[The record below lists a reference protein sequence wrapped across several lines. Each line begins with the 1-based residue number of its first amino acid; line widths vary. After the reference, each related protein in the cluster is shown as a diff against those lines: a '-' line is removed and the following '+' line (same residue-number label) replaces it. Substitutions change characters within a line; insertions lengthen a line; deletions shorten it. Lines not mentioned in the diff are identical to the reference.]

1 MPNQPISN
9 LLING
14 LHPDD
19 RAAFMA
25 LCSPVQFALGDTLCE
40 PGDQLNHLHFVRSG
54 IISVVTEMTDG
65 RSVEAYMVG
74 FEGMTGASATV
85 VSAASHS
92 RQVAQAAGSALR
104 IDAGRY
110 RALAEA
116 RTAVR
121 SLVGG
126 YSAGLHT
133 ELEQSTACNALH
145 NAEQR
150 LAKWLLRC
158 HDRVVGHT
166 ILLTQEYLA
175 TMLGAQRTT
184 VNEAAQALQAAD
196 AITYSRGKL
205 TILNRAVLEHAACE
219 CYRAT
224 GVGQEPDMG
233 EA

>member
-1 MPNQPISN
+1 MPDQPISN

-14 LHPDD
+14 LQPED

-25 LCSPVQFALGDTLCE
+25 LCIPVQFALGDTLCA
-40 PGDQLNHLHFVRSG
+40 PGDQFSHLHFVRSG

-85 VSAASHS
+85 VAASSHS
-92 RQVAQAAGSALR
+92 RQIAQAAGSALR
-104 IDAGRY
+104 IEASRY
-110 RALAEA
+110 RALAEG
-116 RTAVR
+116 RVSVR
-121 SLVGG
+121 ALVGG

-145 NAEQR
+145 NAVQR

-158 HDRVVGHT
+158 HDRVAGDD
-166 ILLTQEYLA
+166 IFLTQEYLA

-184 VNEAAQALQAAD
+184 VNEAAQALQAAG
-196 AITYSRGKL
+196 AITYSRGRL
-205 TILNRAVLEHAACE
+205 TILNRALLEHAACE

-233 EA
+233 DA